1 MLVISLSLLP
11 SAADAAFVE
20 KAIDASEIQRLELP
34 DSLVGHP
41 ESVVSKLSYVGIV
54 ST

>member
-1 MLVISLSLLP
+1 LVISLSLMP
-11 SAADAAFVE
+11 SVADAAFVA
-20 KAIDASEIQRLELP
+20 KAIDASKIQRLELP
-34 DSLVGHP
+34 KSLVGRP